1 LFHFTKK
8 KDKKLVLYQH
18 HQKKKKNLV
27 LLCHVDLRS
36 FLNAAVVIE
45 EKKAKPWSLY
55 SPERG
60 RNKRGRKKRLE
71 QNGRGGETL

>member
-1 LFHFTKK
+1 
-8 KDKKLVLYQH
+8 
-18 HQKKKKNLV
+18 
-27 LLCHVDLRS
+27 
-36 FLNAAVVIE
+36 LNAAVVIE

-55 SPERG
+55 SAERG